1 MYCEPHFN
9 ELGSRIQHPINIKFS
24 KKFNKI
30 VLGELE
36 RHLIHV
42 QERIDYFH
50 IENNK
55 KDPILFEKVK
65 RIIEEDFEEL
75 KILLESLTAKCVKI
89 SQPKTKTKEN

>member
-30 VLGELE
+30 VLDELE

-65 RIIEEDFEEL
+65 EIIEEDFEEL
-75 KILLESLTAKCVKI
+75 KILLESLTAKCAKI
-89 SQPKTKTKEN
+89 SQPKKKTKEN